1 MRRRSGLGFMIGV
14 LLLGL
19 GALIFIQFEQDGAPV
34 QPARAEAGEDL
45 ALLVSGLK
53 GVAVASVSDAIDRV
67 TGKRGFMSH
76 QIRPLFPA
84 KIAGP
89 AVTVL
94 GRPSTKSVPPTHAL
108 EAIDTAPP
116 GSVLV
121 IVMEQGEDVA
131 GIGGLMATAASVRG
145 LEGAILDAGAR
156 DVAEIEALN
165 FPVFS
170 KSIIP
175 STSVGRYETVAKQI
189 PVMAGG
195 VEVRPGDIVVGD
207 RDGVVV
213 VPREKA
219 AEVLKVAQQID
230 ELEKKMVPE
239 IRRLKSILKAVELFR
254 RI

>member
-1 MRRRSGLGFMIGV
+1 
-14 LLLGL
+14 
-19 GALIFIQFEQDGAPV
+19 
-34 QPARAEAGEDL
+34 
-45 ALLVSGLK
+45 
-53 GVAVASVSDAIDRV
+53 
-67 TGKRGFMSH
+67 
-76 QIRPLFPA
+76 
-84 KIAGP
+84 
-89 AVTVL
+89 
-94 GRPSTKSVPPTHAL
+94 
-108 EAIDTAPP
+108 
-116 GSVLV
+116 
-121 IVMEQGEDVA
+121 
-131 GIGGLMATAASVRG
+131 MATAASVRG

-195 VEVRPGDIVVGD
+195 VEVRPGDIVMGD